1 MDGDNSL
8 LQIIQSRS
16 LIADYFRREMRS
28 GTDMSKPRTLT
39 PAMQQVEDMK
49 NQYPGCILFMRMG
62 DFYETFYED
71 AEICARELGIVL
83 TSRSQDPNGKP
94 IPLAGIPY
102 HAAEA
107 YIPRLVRRGYRVAVC
122 EQIEDPKKAKGV
134 VKRDVV
140 CVHTPGCAVDP
151 SIIDA
156 PESRYLM
163 ALLPDRKAESFGI
176 AILEI
181 TTGEFSLREIPKREG
196 TDGIASVIESSRPAE
211 CLIPERT
218 DPEILRLLE
227 SYLVLAT
234 DRHPGE
240 FDPAD
245 ANALLC
251 RHFGVATLEGFG
263 IVEMPLAV
271 GAAGAALSY
280 AIATQKNA
288 LSHLSGI
295 RLMHTSDR
303 LILDAVTQRNLEI
316 TRSIGGERSKT
327 TLISTLDY
335 TGTPM
340 GRRALSSEITAPL
353 TSISAINDRLDM
365 VEWLIR
371 SSLIRADIL
380 EYLGNCGDI
389 ERISGRIAI
398 GNASPRDLLS
408 LASSLAAVSGI
419 TGSLEGEMPPLMK
432 QLAGK
437 IGSFDQTIALIG
449 SAITDDP
456 PLLVR
461 NGGVIR
467 NGYDS
472 DLDTLRDTA
481 GSGREWILSLQQSE
495 RDRTGIKSLKIAYN
509 QVFGYYIEV
518 TKPNLSRVPPEYERK
533 QTTASGERFTLPSL
547 REYERT
553 IATADER
560 ALAREAE
567 LYLDLIEQLRPLVPA
582 FQEAARAVGMIDL
595 LLSFAGVAE
604 RRGYVRPSLTD
615 GTTIRIRGGRHPVV
629 EESVQSGYV
638 PNDTD
643 MDSKD
648 DQILILTGANM
659 AGKSTYMRSV
669 ALICIMAQSGSFVP
683 AELAEIGLLD
693 RIFTRVGASDDL
705 AGGQSTFMV
714 EMVEL
719 AYILRHVTGRSLVIL
734 DEIGRGTSTVDGYS
748 IARSVLEYLHGKR
761 SSGPKTLFATH
772 FHRLVEVESELKR
785 VRNYHFA
792 VRETEDE
799 ITFLRKLIPGATDRS
814 YGIHVARLAGVP
826 DKVLTRARTILR
838 ETLAEEERGEMPGK
852 RKPRYTQLLLMDP
865 GTEEKQNHPVL
876 SELSSL
882 DINTMSPIDALN
894 VLAELKKK
902 AGE

>member
-1 MDGDNSL
+1 
-8 LQIIQSRS
+8 
-16 LIADYFRREMRS
+16 
-28 GTDMSKPRTLT
+28 MSKPRTLT

-83 TSRSQDPNGKP
+83 TSRSTDPNGKP
-94 IPLAGIPY
+94 IPLAGVPY

-122 EQIEDPKKAKGV
+122 EQVEDPKKAKGV

-140 CVHTPGCAVDP
+140 RVHTPGCAIDP
-151 SIIDA
+151 SIVDA

-163 ALLPDRKAESFGI
+163 ALLPDRKAESFGL

-181 TTGEFSLREIPKREG
+181 TTGEFSVREIPKDEG
-196 TDGIASVIESSRPAE
+196 TDGIASVIESLHPAE
-211 CLIPERT
+211 CLVPERT
-218 DPEILRLLE
+218 SPDVIRLLE
-227 SYLVLAT
+227 SYAVLAT

-240 FDPAD
+240 FDPQD
-245 ANALLC
+245 AESLLC

-263 IVEMPLAV
+263 IIEMPLAV

-288 LSHLSGI
+288 LPHLSDMKI
-295 RLMHTSDR
+295 MHASDR
-303 LILDAVTQRNLEI
+303 MILDAVTLRNLEI
-316 TRSIGGERSKT
+316 TRSIGGERSKA
-327 TLISTLDY
+327 TLMATLDS
-335 TGTPM
+335 TFTPM

-353 TSISAINDRLDM
+353 TSIRAINDRLDM
-365 VEWLIR
+365 VEWLIQ
-371 SSLIRADIL
+371 SPLSRADISGFL
-380 EYLGNCGDI
+380 AGCGDI

-398 GNASPRDLLS
+398 GNASPRDLI
-408 LASSLAAVSGI
+408 SLAASLDAVRGI
-419 TGSLEGEMPPLMK
+419 AASLDDKIPPLMGE
-432 QLAGK
+432 LAGE
-437 IGSFDQTIALIG
+437 IGSFDPTITLIR
-449 SAITDDP
+449 SAIADDP

-461 NGGVIR
+461 NGGVIQ

-472 DLDTLRDTA
+472 KLDTLRDTA
-481 GSGREWILSLQQSE
+481 GSGRDWVLSLQQSE
-495 RDRTGIKSLKIAYN
+495 RERTGIKSLKIAYN

-553 IATADER
+553 IATADEE

-567 LYLDLIEQLRPLVPA
+567 LYLELIETLRPLVPA
-582 FQEAARAVGMIDL
+582 FQSAARAVGMIDL
-595 LLSFAGVAE
+595 LLSFADAAF
-604 RRGYVRPSLTD
+604 RRGYVRPALTD
-615 GTTIRIRGGRHPVV
+615 GTAIRIRGGRHPVV
-629 EESVQSGYV
+629 EEAVVSGFV

-643 MDSKD
+643 MESTG
-648 DQILILTGANM
+648 DQVLILTGANM

-683 AELAEIGLLD
+683 ADAAEIGLLD

-719 AYILRHVTGRSLVIL
+719 AYILRHVTDRSLVIL

-748 IARSVLEYLHGKR
+748 IARSVLEFLHGRR
-761 SSGPKTLFATH
+761 SIGPKTLFATH

-792 VRETEDE
+792 VRETDDE

-826 DKVLTRARTILR
+826 EKVLTRARTILS
-838 ETLAEEERGEMPGK
+838 ETLAEEERGESPGK
-852 RKPRYTQLLLMDP
+852 RKPRYTQLLLMDS
-865 GTEEKQNHPVL
+865 GGEEKRNHPVL
-876 SELSSL
+876 SDLKTIDL
-882 DINTMSPIDALN
+882 NTMSPIDALN
-894 VLAELKKK
+894 TLAELKKK

>member
-1 MDGDNSL
+1 
-8 LQIIQSRS
+8 
-16 LIADYFRREMRS
+16 MRS
-28 GTDMSKPRTLT
+28 GTCMSKPGTLT

-83 TSRSQDPNGKP
+83 TSRSTDPSGKP

-151 SIIDA
+151 SIVDA
-156 PESRYLM
+156 PDSRYLM
-163 ALLPDRKAESFGI
+163 ALLPDRKAESFGV

-181 TTGEFSLREIPKREG
+181 TTGEFSVREISKREG
-196 TDGIASVIESSRPAE
+196 TEGIASVIESQRPAE

-227 SYLVLAT
+227 SYFVLIT
-234 DRHPGE
+234 ERHPGE
-240 FDPAD
+240 FDPTD
-245 ANALLC
+245 ANSLLC

-280 AIATQKNA
+280 AIATQKNT
-288 LSHLSGI
+288 LPHLSEI
-295 RLMHTSDR
+295 RLMHASDR
-303 LILDAVTQRNLEI
+303 MILDAVTQRNLEI
-316 TRSIGGERSKT
+316 TRTIGGERSKA
-327 TLISTLDY
+327 TLISTLDS
-335 TGTPM
+335 TKTPM

-353 TSISAINDRLDM
+353 TSKQAINDRLDL
-365 VEWLIR
+365 VAWLLDSPLTR
-371 SSLIRADIL
+371 TDIL
-380 EYLGNCGDI
+380 ESLSGCGDI

-398 GNASPRDLLS
+398 GNASPRDLIS
-408 LASSLAAVSGI
+408 LASSLAAVRGI
-419 TGSLEGEMPPLMK
+419 TGSLEGEVPPLMEE
-432 QLAGK
+432 LAGE
-437 IGSFDQTIALIG
+437 IGSFDPTIALIR
-449 SAITDDP
+449 SAIADDP

-467 NGYDS
+467 IGYDP
-472 DLDTLRDTA
+472 DLDALRDTA
-481 GSGREWILSLQQSE
+481 GSGRDWILSLQQSE
-495 RDRTGIKSLKIAYN
+495 RERTGIKSLKIAYN

-533 QTTASGERFTLPSL
+533 QTTASGERFTLPAL

-567 LYLDLIEQLRPLVPA
+567 LYLDLIGKLRPLVPA
-582 FQEAARAVGMIDL
+582 FQAAARAVGMIDL
-595 LLSFAGVAE
+595 LLSFADTAA
-604 RRGYVRPSLTD
+604 RRGYVRPLLTD
-615 GTTIRIRGGRHPVV
+615 SSSIVIRGGRHPVV
-629 EESVQSGYV
+629 EESVQSGFV
-638 PNDTD
+638 PNDTE
-643 MDSKD
+643 MDSEG

-683 AELAEIGLLD
+683 ADFAEIGLLD

-719 AYILRHVTGRSLVIL
+719 AYILRHVTDRSLVIL

-748 IARSVLEYLHGKR
+748 IARSVLEFLHGRR

-792 VRETEDE
+792 VRETDDE

-826 DKVLTRARTILR
+826 EKVLTRARTILR
-838 ETLAEEERGEMPGK
+838 ETLAEEERGEVPGK
-852 RKPRYTQLLLMDP
+852 RKPRYTQLLLMDS
-865 GTEEKQNHPVL
+865 GSVEKQNHPVL

-882 DINTMSPIDALN
+882 DIDTMSPIEALN
-894 VLAELKKK
+894 TLAELKKK